1 MWARMINPGNQS
13 DYMLVEGHPRDKI
26 PKKAPAN
33 VAEHTNMVDNGVFG
47 NHQRVFEFNVGTAPN
62 TFGWGPANHKE
73 GHTKQLRNGKNATV
87 FFRRQGNWNTNKL
100 NKMDVIMW
108 TDDGAYQPTDKDY
121 EKAKPKGLALVK
133 KTNVDKVDKLST
145 FWGMIKSIGE

>member
-62 TFGWGPANHKE
+62 TFGWGPLIIKKVIQNNYEMGKMPQFSLEDKE
-73 GHTKQLRNGKNATV
+73 TGILINSIKWTSSCGPMMEHINQLIKTTKKQNRKDSH
-87 FFRRQGNWNTNKL
+87 QSKKL
-100 NKMDVIMW
+100 MW
-108 TDDGAYQPTDKDY
+108 
-121 EKAKPKGLALVK
+121 
-133 KTNVDKVDKLST
+133 
-145 FWGMIKSIGE
+145 IKSINFPHFGG